1 MKLMGIRFKHSDSAA
16 TADRATFARW
26 EDGSITTDQAVQ
38 KIKKHNELTSLTEE
52 EFVKEA
58 NDLGFKR
65 RIWK

>member
-1 MKLMGIRFKHSDSAA
+1 MEIRFKHTEYAA

-26 EDGSITTDQAVQ
+26 EDGSITTDQAVE

-52 EFVKEA
+52 EFIQEA

-65 RIWK
+65 RSWK